1 MTLWWTIVFAGLG
14 TYAMRSV
21 GVWLPARW
29 IPTRALTHLPLAVI
43 LVLTLNSLVQ
53 FTDTD
58 ITGGTG
64 GTGGAIAASLIVLIA
79 RFKKLPLVLCIVLG
93 CAVFGLFAT

>member
-1 MTLWWTIVFAGLG
+1 MNVWWTVFFAGIG

-43 LVLTLNSLVQ
+43 LVLTLSSLVQ
-53 FTDTD
+53 FTDTA
-58 ITGGTG
+58 GGTR
-64 GTGGAIAASLIVLIA
+64 GAIAASLIVIIA
-79 RFKKLPLVLCIVLG
+79 SFKKLPLVLCIVLG
-93 CAVFGLFAT
+93 CAVFGLFAA